1 MADGPKFE
9 FYVLNYDFNRKK
21 VYNYNIFNNIHVYDW
36 TLKAVKKHL
45 RNKKLFPF
53 VDLVKEIDS
62 IIHWQEWSRT
72 EYEISVGDAFETDI
86 NKFEKWDC
94 YGQAKPNME
103 VITQMCIDR
112 YKKWKKESKIAST
125 YFDGN

>member
-45 RNKKLFPF
+45 L
-53 VDLVKEIDS
+53 
-62 IIHWQEWSRT
+62 
-72 EYEISVGDAFETDI
+72 
-86 NKFEKWDC
+86 
-94 YGQAKPNME
+94 
-103 VITQMCIDR
+103 TQ
-112 YKKWKKESKIAST
+112 
-125 YFDGN
+125 